1 MEIRG
6 VLLKKVYISPEFDYA
21 QISLTNVV
29 CVSYAETVVDDIIEY
44 DGDDDV

>member
-6 VLLKKVYISPEFDYA
+6 VLLKKTYISPEFDYT
-21 QISLTNVV
+21 QIYLTNVV